1 MILGIKLVR
10 KIYREMLR
18 QKIRHLDYDFIDK
31 VILSEYFSIGN
42 VVKLNNGFKFVILGS
57 DGNYVIGINKKKIDK
72 DKAISESDIE
82 EIHLYTLL
90 NNFVTSKKFKDKKWV
105 LKQKLILRTKIPNNK
120 LNFGLLMDT
129 YERKEILLYSYPI
142 KELLLV
148 LYLCHLIVI
157 DIFCLHTIII
167 SSIGIVGLI
176 ILSVG
181 ERYKNI
187 LL

>member
-1 MILGIKLVR
+1 MWRMIASCWASFCPKYALLGVTI
-10 KIYREMLR
+10 
-18 QKIRHLDYDFIDK
+18 
-31 VILSEYFSIGN
+31 
-42 VVKLNNGFKFVILGS
+42 
-57 DGNYVIGINKKKIDK
+57 
-72 DKAISESDIE
+72 
-82 EIHLYTLL
+82 L
-90 NNFVTSKKFKDKKWV
+90 NNFVTSKKYKDTKWV
-105 LKQKLILRTKIPNNK
+105 LKQKLCLKRSIPNIK
-120 LNFGLLMDT
+120 PNFGLLRDT
-129 YERKEILLYSYPI
+129 YERKEILLSSYPI
-142 KELLLV
+142 NELLLV